1 MRKSVEN
8 YIRQCDACVK
18 RKTPAL
24 TASNGTA
31 PLQSLQVSEPFT
43 FWALDYMG
51 PLPETNRG
59 NKHILVLMD
68 HFTKWCEPFPMPY
81 QKAST
86 VTKILVRVF
95 SRFGPPV
102 VLHSDLWLNAVV
114 FAYNTSRQ
122 ESLQTS
128 PFEIVFGRIP
138 RLPLELGLPLKDPS
152 MQSEYTQSLRKIFKE
167 VREEGRQNLEKA
179 RKKQEM

>member
-1 MRKSVEN
+1 MGCFIGLKDKKYTSRSSHSGAKSFRNRNTKRNARQSIHRALRVTRTLDRIRKCFFWPSMRKSVEN
-8 YIRQCDACVK
+8 YIRQCHTCVK

-68 HFTKWCEPFPMPY
+68 HFTK
-81 QKAST
+81 
-86 VTKILVRVF
+86 
-95 SRFGPPV
+95 
-102 VLHSDLWLNAVV
+102 
-114 FAYNTSRQ
+114 
-122 ESLQTS
+122 
-128 PFEIVFGRIP
+128 
-138 RLPLELGLPLKDPS
+138 
-152 MQSEYTQSLRKIFKE
+152 
-167 VREEGRQNLEKA
+167 
-179 RKKQEM
+179 